1 MVNTDDPDNLV
12 EGGNGSSYYDPFVT
26 FNSGMNDYASTVRTL
41 TIDMTTPA
49 LDSGNFSV
57 KVTIISANTGHT
69 LYDNTM

>member
-1 MVNTDDPDNLV
+1 MLNTDDPESSV

-26 FNSGMNDYASTVRTL
+26 FNSGTNDVTSTIRTL

-57 KVTIISANTGHT
+57 KVTIISANIGHT

>member
-1 MVNTDDPDNLV
+1 MLNTDDPDNLV
-12 EGGNGSSYYDPFVT
+12 EGGNGSSYYDQFVT
-26 FNSGMNDYASTVRTL
+26 FNYGTNVVTSTIRTL

-69 LYDNTM
+69 LYDTTM